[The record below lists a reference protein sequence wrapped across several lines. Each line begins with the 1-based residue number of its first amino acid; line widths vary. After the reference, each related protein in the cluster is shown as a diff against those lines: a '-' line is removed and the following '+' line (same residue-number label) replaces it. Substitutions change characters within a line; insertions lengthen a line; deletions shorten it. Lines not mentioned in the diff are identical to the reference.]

1 MTDSELLVG
10 ISLDSLK
17 QRHETLEKHITRA
30 ESSLKGLL
38 CAVRPSDRVGAS
50 VKWLLPE
57 GALPPSA
64 PNTQPLPSPKKV
76 IGKRLI
82 MQIIVHKHIAVV
94 FARGGCRDGLPE
106 RASLTPR
113 FNDVATITQNA
124 VWSCPA
130 GGAQGGSCDVV
141 AAGTIPALA
150 HLATVKTV
158 KAVRARRGA
167 EIKHPTGWSWQ
178 LRNNKKK
185 ERKGFVF
192 VVLIPSASAP
202 LFLFCLTTCR

>member
-1 MTDSELLVG
+1 
-10 ISLDSLK
+10 
-17 QRHETLEKHITRA
+17 
-30 ESSLKGLL
+30 
-38 CAVRPSDRVGAS
+38 
-50 VKWLLPE
+50 
-57 GALPPSA
+57 
-64 PNTQPLPSPKKV
+64 
-76 IGKRLI
+76 

-113 FNDVATITQNA
+113 FNDVASITQNA

-130 GGAQGGSCDVV
+130 GGAQAGSCDVV

-158 KAVRARRGA
+158 KAVRARREA

-185 ERKGFVF
+185 GEERVCFCRSHPFCIGPTFC
-192 VVLIPSASAP
+192 
-202 LFLFCLTTCR
+202 FLSDYLPITPISSCS